1 MEVNKY
7 KIIISNKNIY
17 EEIELPLDAKVYRI
31 GTSIDSDYRLYREA
45 LFEDVRLDFSNNDG
59 RWTIMCSDNIYITL
73 GDTKRLLTK
82 TLEHGE
88 IFFVKYQESN
98 NDVFSVEFM
107 VDFDSEI
114 HLYERNI
121 SIQQNPF
128 RIGTDKNNNLIINS
142 KYATNDNI
150 ELLPIE
156 NGYRIRIISTTYG
169 VYKNGSKIQDGEKI
183 SNMDFLSVGDVSFYL
198 KDCSLWTDISDKC
211 VVNNVST
218 IDYKKKSHYPLF
230 VRNSRIQ
237 YTVPNEKIELLVAP
251 NQPKKPKQNLAMTLL
266 PALAM
271 LALTIVVRGFM
282 SNSSNN
288 SFIIFSVCSMSMG
301 IITSIVSY
309 VSAKRKYKRDCQDR
323 IDQYNSYISQKRE
336 EIELARREEKQIL
349 EEIYYDTNTN
359 IDNINNFSLK
369 LFDRIPT
376 DNDFLK
382 LYLGRGLVKAQRELD
397 YKKPEAFE
405 TNDELVNIP
414 DKLTMEYKMIADSP
428 ITLDLKKN
436 SAVGIWGKK
445 ENNKTLFKNVLI
457 DLVSRHYFGDVKIFL
472 LIDEMKGY
480 EWVKRIPHIYEAN
493 GLRNIV
499 YDSES
504 RNNVFEQLY
513 KELTIRRGLKSCD
526 NRPYL
531 VILVMN
537 EWGIKN
543 HPVSQFIEKASE
555 IRVSFMFWGTNR
567 EEIPLYCGSLISI
580 NGDNKGLLVDTH
592 KGEEKIEFVF
602 GSISD
607 SDMEKNSTILEPVY
621 CEEISLESSLRKSIS
636 LFELLGI
643 YSVDDIELLQNWNEA
658 KVWNTMAAP
667 IGVNSKNEIVTL
679 NLHEKYHGP
688 HGLVAGTTGSGKSEI
703 LQTYI
708 LSAAILFHP
717 YEVSFVIIDFKG
729 GGMVNQ
735 FKDLPHLIGAITNI
749 DGREIDRSLKSIK
762 AELLKRQTLFA
773 DANVNHIDKYIQL
786 YKTGKVKTPLPHLV
800 IIVDE
805 FAELKAEQPEFM
817 KELIS
822 AARIGRSLGVHLIL
836 ATQKPSGQVNEQIW
850 SNSKFKLCL
859 KVQNKED
866 SNEVLKSPLAAEI
879 KEPGRAYLQVGNNEL
894 FELLQSGFSGA
905 SEKANSS
912 KEKAYVI
919 SQVDIS
925 GRKSI
930 VYEKKKANSSN
941 SSRTQLEAIVDYV
954 RDTCVENGIERLQN
968 ICLPP
973 LPNVVNIMESNKNK
987 GMVSVGIY
995 DDPDSQYQ
1003 GEAYV
1008 NISSENYVIIGSSGT
1023 GKTNFLQVIIRQ
1035 IVSCYSPKQANIYIM
1050 DFGAMYLKNF
1060 QELCY
1065 VGGVVTI
1072 SEEEKLKN
1080 LFKLLVEEIRARKEK
1095 FLSVGISSYSSYE
1108 EGGFNDIPR
1117 IFVLLDNYTAFREIY
1132 GDTYEE
1138 EFIFVLREGLAC
1150 GVNVILSNAQT
1161 SGLGYKY
1168 MSNFAGRI
1176 ALHCNDSS
1184 EYSTLFDRC
1193 RMQPRDEVGRA
1204 LCMMNKEIYE
1214 TQLFLAF
1221 EGEKEIDRSNT
1232 IKQYIAKINAQ
1243 NEGVRAKLIPEIPEL
1258 LTIRYIENNYR
1269 VKQEKYKYPIALN
1282 YEDVDLVSIDF
1293 EKINELSIVGN
1304 DNSKRLSVLKSL
1316 LFSMEYFV
1324 LENTFNLYIIDNV
1337 NRQLKDYKDKLYIE
1351 EYTLDYSRIGEIII
1365 ELEEKLEERYNSL
1378 LKNESGEKIKMPLQM
1393 VVINC
1398 KEALEYISSNKQILE
1413 KYNKLVKQ
1421 YKALGICFVYSDI
1434 EDITVPYGAPDILK
1448 RQKENKKAFI
1458 TTPKLKDFKFCEL
1471 QSTVVRH
1478 MKPLEFGDAY
1488 WLYGTDIARI
1498 KILEVK

>member
-1 MEVNKY
+1 MELNKY

-17 EEIELPLDAKVYRI
+17 EEIELPLDAKVYRV
-31 GTSIDSDYRLYREA
+31 GTSIESDYRLYRDA

-59 RWTIMCSDNIYITL
+59 KWTVMCSDNIYITM

-88 IFFVKYQESN
+88 IFFVKYQESH

-107 VDFDSEI
+107 VDFDSEN

-121 SIQQNPF
+121 SIQKNPF
-128 RIGTDKNNNLIINS
+128 SIGTDKSSNIVINS

-150 ELLPIE
+150 ELQHCD
-156 NGYRIRIISTTYG
+156 NGYRIKIKSTTYG
-169 VYKNGSKIQDGEKI
+169 VYKNGSKIQDGEI
-183 SNMDFLSVGDVSFYL
+183 IENMDFLSVGDVSFYI
-198 KDCSLWTDISDKC
+198 KDKSLWTDISDKC
-211 VVNNVST
+211 IVNNAIT
-218 IDYKKKSHYPLF
+218 IDYKNKNHYPLF
-230 VRNSRIQ
+230 IRNSRVQ
-237 YTVPNEKIELLVAP
+237 YTVPNEKIGLLIAP
-251 NQPKKPKQNLAMTLL
+251 NQPKKPEQNLAMTLL

-288 SFIIFSVCSMSMG
+288 TFIIFSVCSMSMG
-301 IITSIVSY
+301 IITSVASF
-309 VSAKRKYKRDCQDR
+309 VSAKRKYKKDCQER
-323 IDQYNSYISQKRE
+323 IEQYNSYIAQKRE
-336 EIELARREEKQIL
+336 EIELARKEEKRIL
-349 EEIYYDTNTN
+349 EEVYYDTNTN
-359 IDNINNFSLK
+359 IDNITNFSLN

-376 DNDFLK
+376 DNDFLH
-382 LYLGRGLVKAQRELD
+382 LYLGKGLVKAQRELD
-397 YKKPEAFE
+397 YKKSEAFE
-405 TNDELVNIP
+405 TNDQLANIP
-414 DKLTMEYKMIADSP
+414 DELTAEYKMIADSP
-428 ITLDLKKN
+428 ITIDLKKN
-436 SAVGIWGKK
+436 SAVGIWGRK
-445 ENNKTLFKNVLI
+445 EKNKELFKNVLI
-457 DLVSRHYFGDVKIFL
+457 DIISRHYFGDVKVFL
-472 LIDEMKGY
+472 LLDEVEKY
-480 EWVKRIPHIYEAN
+480 SWVKKIPHIYASS
-493 GLRNIV
+493 GMRNIV
-499 YDSES
+499 YDSET
-504 RNNVFEQLY
+504 RNNIFEYLY
-513 KELTIRRGLKSCD
+513 KELTIRRSLKSCD
-526 NRPYL
+526 ALPYL
-531 VILVMN
+531 VILVMD
-537 EWGIKN
+537 EWGIKT
-543 HPVSQFIEKASE
+543 HPVSQFIENANE
-555 IRVSFMFWGTNR
+555 IKVSFIFWETNR
-567 EEIPLYCGSLISI
+567 EEIPLYCGSIISI
-580 NGDNKGLLVDTH
+580 NEDNKGLLIDTH
-592 KGEEKIEFVF
+592 KGEEKTEFVF
-602 GSISD
+602 KNISD
-607 SDMEKNSTILEPVY
+607 SDMEKISTILEPIY

-643 YSVDDIELLQNWNEA
+643 YSVDDINLMQNWNEA

-667 IGVNSKNEIVTL
+667 IGINSKNEIVYL

-735 FKDLPHLIGAITNI
+735 FKNLPHLIGAITNI

-762 AELLKRQTLFA
+762 AELLKRQALFA
-773 DANVNHIDKYIQL
+773 KANVNHIDKYIQL
-786 YKTGKVKTPLPHLV
+786 YKNEKVKTPLPHLV

-879 KEPGRAYLQVGNNEL
+879 KEPGRAYLQVGNNEI

-905 SEKANSS
+905 SEKANTS

-925 GRKSI
+925 GRKNV

-941 SSRTQLEAIVDYV
+941 SSRTQLEAIVDFV
-954 RDTCVENGIERLQN
+954 RDTCINNGIERLQN

-973 LPNVVNIMESNKNK
+973 LPSIVNIVESEKAK
-987 GMVSVGIY
+987 GVISVGIY

-1003 GEAYV
+1003 GEAFI
-1008 NISSENYVIIGSSGT
+1008 NLANENYMIIGSSGT

-1035 IVSCYSPKQANIYIM
+1035 IVSSYSPKQANIYIM

-1060 QELCY
+1060 QDLCY

-1080 LFKLLVEEIRARKEK
+1080 LFKLLVEEIRVRKDK
-1095 FLSVGISSYSSYE
+1095 FLSVGISSYASYE
-1108 EGGFNDIPR
+1108 EGGFDDIPR
-1117 IFVLLDNYTAFREIY
+1117 IFVLMDNYTAFREIY

-1138 EFIFVLREGLAC
+1138 EFIYILREGLAC

-1193 RMQPRDEVGRA
+1193 RMQPKDEVGRA

-1232 IKQYIAKINAQ
+1232 IKQYIFKINEQ
-1243 NEGVRAKLIPEIPEL
+1243 NEGVRAKEIPEIPEVL
-1258 LTIRYIENNYR
+1258 MIDYIENNYR
-1269 VKQEKYKYPIALN
+1269 SCQEKYRYPIALN

-1293 EKINELSIVGN
+1293 EKVNELSIIGN
-1304 DNSKRLSVLKSL
+1304 ENSRRLSVLKSL
-1316 LFSMEYFV
+1316 LFSMEYYV
-1324 LENTFNLYIIDNV
+1324 LESTFNLYIIDDV
-1337 NRQLKDYKDKLYIE
+1337 NRQLKDYKDKLYTE

-1365 ELEEKLEERYNSL
+1365 ELDEKFEERYNSL
-1378 LKNESGEKIKMPLQM
+1378 LQNESGEKIKMPLQV
-1393 VVINC
+1393 VVINS
-1398 KEALEYISSNKQILE
+1398 KEAMEYISSNKQILE

-1421 YKALGICFVYSDI
+1421 YKALGICFIYSNI
-1434 EDITVPYGAPDILK
+1434 EDITVPYAAPDILK
-1448 RQKENKKAFI
+1448 RQKENKKALI

-1471 QSTVVRH
+1471 QSAVVRH
-1478 MKPLEFGDAY
+1478 MKPLEFGDVY
-1488 WLYGTDIARI
+1488 LLEGTDISRI
-1498 KILEVK
+1498 KVLEVK

>member
-17 EEIELPLDAKVYRI
+17 EEIEMPVDAKVYRV
-31 GTSIDSDYRLYREA
+31 GTSIESDYRLYRDA
-45 LFEDVRLDFSNNDG
+45 FFEDVQLVFTNNDG
-59 RWTIMCSDNIYITL
+59 KWMVMCSDNIYITL

-82 TLEHGE
+82 TLEHGDV
-88 IFFVKYQESN
+88 FFAKYQESN

-114 HLYERNI
+114 HSFERKI
-121 SIQQNPF
+121 CIQQNPF
-128 RIGTDKNNNLIINS
+128 KIGTNKTNNIIINS
-142 KYATNDNI
+142 MYATNDNI
-150 ELLPIE
+150 ELQPC
-156 NGYRIRIISTTYG
+156 NSGYKIKIISTTYG
-169 VYKNGSKIQDGEKI
+169 VYKNGSKIQDGENI
-183 SNMDFLSVGDVSFYL
+183 ENMDFFSLGDISFYL
-198 KDCSLWTDISDKC
+198 KDNSLWTDISDKC
-211 VVNNVST
+211 IVNNVAT
-218 IDYKKKSHYPLF
+218 EDHKQKKHYPLF
-230 VRNSRIQ
+230 VRNSRVQ
-237 YTVPNEKIELLVAP
+237 YTISNEKIGLLVAP
-251 NQPKKPKQNLAMTLL
+251 NKPKKPDQNLAMTLL

-301 IITSIVSY
+301 IITSIVSF
-309 VSAKRKYKRDCQDR
+309 VSAKRKYKRECLER
-323 IDQYNSYISQKRE
+323 VEQYNSYIAKKRQ
-336 EIELARREEKQIL
+336 EIELARKKEKKIL
-349 EEIYYDTNTN
+349 EKIYFDTNTN
-359 IDNINNFSLK
+359 VENISNFSLN

-376 DNDFLK
+376 DDDFLR
-382 LYLGRGLVKAQRELD
+382 LYIGKGLVKAHRELD
-397 YKKPEAFE
+397 YKKPESFE
-405 TNDELVNIP
+405 TNDELACIP
-414 DKLTMEYKMIADSP
+414 DELTSEYKMIPDSP
-428 ITLDLKKN
+428 ITIDLKKN
-436 SAVGIWGKK
+436 SAVGICGKK
-445 ENNKTLFKNVLI
+445 EMNKVLFKNILI
-457 DLVSRHYFGDVKIFL
+457 DVISRHYFGDVKLFL
-472 LIDEMKGY
+472 LIDDVQEY
-480 EWVKRIPHIYEAN
+480 SWVKRIPHIYAAN
-493 GLRNIV
+493 GMRNIV
-499 YDSES
+499 FDSES
-504 RNNVFEQLY
+504 RNNVFEYLY
-513 KELTIRRGLKSCD
+513 KELTIRRSMKSCAGL
-526 NRPYL
+526 PYL
-531 VILVMN
+531 VVLVMN
-537 EWGIKN
+537 EWGIKT
-543 HPVSQFIEKASE
+543 HPVSQFIENAKD
-555 IRVSFMFWGTNR
+555 IGVSFVFWGESK
-567 EEIPLYCGSLISI
+567 EEIPLYCGSIISI
-580 NGDNKGLLVDTH
+580 KDNNKGELIDSH
-592 KGEEKIEFVF
+592 KGEEKIEFSF

-607 SDMEKNSTILEPVY
+607 LEMEKISQILEPIY

-643 YSVDDIELLQNWNEA
+643 YSVDDIDLIQNWNEA
-658 KVWNTMAAP
+658 RVWDTMAAP
-667 IGVNSKNEIVTL
+667 IGVNSKNEIVSL
-679 NLHEKYHGP
+679 NLHEKFHGP

-749 DGREIDRSLKSIK
+749 DGREINRSLKSIK
-762 AELLKRQTLFA
+762 AELLKRQSLFA
-773 DANVNHIDKYIQL
+773 EANVNHIDKYIQL
-786 YKTGKVKTPLPHLV
+786 YKNGKVKIPLPHLI

-850 SNSKFKLCL
+850 SNSKFRLCL

-879 KEPGRAYLQVGNNEL
+879 KEPGRAYLQVGNNEI

-905 SEKANSS
+905 SEKANTS
-912 KEKAYVI
+912 KEKSYII

-925 GRKSI
+925 GRKRI
-930 VYEKKKANSSN
+930 VYAKKKANSSK

-954 RDTCVENGIERLQN
+954 RDTCIENGIERLQN

-973 LPNVVNIMESNKNK
+973 LPSIVNIVETNKGN
-987 GMVSVGIY
+987 GMVSIGIY

-1003 GEAYV
+1003 GDAFI
-1008 NISSENYVIIGSSGT
+1008 NISNENYMIIGSSGT

-1035 IVSCYSPKQANIYIM
+1035 IVNCYSPKQANIYIM

-1060 QELCY
+1060 QDLCY

-1080 LFKLLVEEIRARKEK
+1080 LFKLLVEEISARKEK
-1095 FLSVGISSYSSYE
+1095 FLSIGISSYSSYE
-1108 EGGFNDIPR
+1108 EGGFEDIPR
-1117 IFVLLDNYTAFREIY
+1117 IYVLLDNYTAFREIY

-1138 EFIFVLREGLAC
+1138 EFIYILREGLAC
-1150 GVNVILSNAQT
+1150 GVNVILSNSQT

-1184 EYSTLFDRC
+1184 EYSNLFDRC
-1193 RMQPRDEVGRA
+1193 RMQPKDEVGRA

-1214 TQLFLAF
+1214 TQMFLAF

-1232 IKQYIAKINAQ
+1232 IKKYVSAVNSQ
-1243 NEGVRAKLIPEIPEL
+1243 NEGARAKAIPEIPEVL
-1258 LTIRYIENNYR
+1258 LIDYIENNYR
-1269 VKQEKYKYPIALN
+1269 NCQVKYKYPVALN
-1282 YEDVDLVSIDF
+1282 YEDVDLVSKDF

-1304 DNSKRLSVLKSL
+1304 ESSRRLDVLKSL
-1316 LFSMEYFV
+1316 LFSMEYYV
-1324 LENTFNLYIIDNV
+1324 LENTFNLYIIDDV
-1337 NRQLKDYKDKLYIE
+1337 NRQLKDFKEKMYTE

-1365 ELEEKLEERYNSL
+1365 DLEEKFEERYNSL
-1378 LKNESGEKIKMPLQM
+1378 LQNEGGEKIRMPLQI
-1393 VVINC
+1393 VVINS
-1398 KEALEYISSNKQILE
+1398 KEAIEYISSNKQILE
-1413 KYNKLVKQ
+1413 RYNKLVKQ
-1421 YKALGICFVYSDI
+1421 YKALGISFIYSNI
-1434 EDITVPYGAPDILK
+1434 EDVNVPYGAPEILK
-1448 RQKENKKAFI
+1448 RQKENKKVLI
-1458 TTPKLKDFKFCEL
+1458 TTSKLKDFKFCEL
-1471 QSTVVRH
+1471 QSSVVRN
-1478 MKPLEFGDAY
+1478 MKSLEFGDAY
-1488 WLYGTDIARI
+1488 LLDGTDISRI

>member
-1 MEVNKY
+1 M
-7 KIIISNKNIY
+7 
-17 EEIELPLDAKVYRI
+17 
-31 GTSIDSDYRLYREA
+31 
-45 LFEDVRLDFSNNDG
+45 
-59 RWTIMCSDNIYITL
+59 

-88 IFFVKYQESN
+88 IFFVKYQESH

-107 VDFDSEI
+107 VDFDSEN

-128 RIGTDKNNNLIINS
+128 SIGTDKSSNIVINS
-142 KYATNDNI
+142 KYAINDNI
-150 ELLPIE
+150 ELNHCD
-156 NGYRIRIISTTYG
+156 NGYRIKIKSTTYG
-169 VYKNGSKIQDGEKI
+169 VYKNGSKIQDGEI
-183 SNMDFLSVGDVSFYL
+183 IENMDFLSVGDISFYI
-198 KDCSLWTDISDKC
+198 KDNSLWTDISDKC
-211 VVNNVST
+211 IVNNAIT
-218 IDYKKKSHYPLF
+218 IDYKNKNHYPLF
-230 VRNSRIQ
+230 IRHSRVQ
-237 YTVPNEKIELLVAP
+237 YTVPNEKIGLSVAP
-251 NQPKKPKQNLAMTLL
+251 NQPKKPEQNLTMTLL

-288 SFIIFSVCSMSMG
+288 TFIIFSVCSMSMG
-301 IITSIVSY
+301 IITSVASF
-309 VSAKRKYKRDCQDR
+309 VSAKRKYEKDCQER
-323 IDQYNSYISQKRE
+323 VEQYNSYIVQKRE
-336 EIELARREEKQIL
+336 EIEVARKEEKRML
-349 EEIYYDTNTN
+349 EEIYYDTNAN
-359 IDNINNFSLK
+359 IDNITNFSLN

-376 DNDFLK
+376 DNDFLN
-382 LYLGRGLVKAQRELD
+382 LYLGKGLVKAQRELE
-397 YKKPEAFE
+397 YKKIEAFE
-405 TNDELVNIP
+405 TNDQLANIP
-414 DKLTMEYKMIADSP
+414 NALTDEYKMMADSP
-428 ITLDLKKN
+428 ITIDLKKN
-436 SAVGIWGKK
+436 STLGILGKK
-445 ENNKTLFKNVLI
+445 ERNRALFKNVLI
-457 DLVSRHYFGDVKIFL
+457 DIISRHYFGDVKVFL
-472 LIDEMKGY
+472 LLDEVEKY
-480 EWVKRIPHIYEAN
+480 SWVKKIPHIYTSS
-493 GLRNIV
+493 GMRNIV
-499 YDSES
+499 YDSET
-504 RNNVFEQLY
+504 RNNIFEYLY
-513 KELTIRRGLKSCD
+513 KELTIRRSLKSCD
-526 NRPYL
+526 GLPYL
-531 VILVMN
+531 VILVMK
-537 EWGIKN
+537 EWGIKT
-543 HPVSQFIEKASE
+543 HPVSQFIENANE
-555 IRVSFMFWGTNR
+555 IKVSFIFWETNR
-567 EEIPLYCGSLISI
+567 EEIPLYCGAIISI
-580 NGDNKGLLVDTH
+580 NEDNKGLLIDTH
-592 KGEEKIEFVF
+592 KGEEKNEFVF
-602 GSISD
+602 ENVLD
-607 SDMEKNSTILEPVY
+607 SDMEKISTILEPIY

-643 YSVDDIELLQNWNEA
+643 YSVDDINLIQNWNEA
-658 KVWNTMAAP
+658 KVWNTMAVP
-667 IGVNSKNEIVTL
+667 IGINSKNEIVYL

-762 AELLKRQTLFA
+762 AELLKRQSLFA
-773 DANVNHIDKYIQL
+773 KANVNHIDKYIQM
-786 YKTGKVKTPLPHLV
+786 YKNKKVKTPLPHLV

-879 KEPGRAYLQVGNNEL
+879 KEPGRAYLQVGNNEI
-894 FELLQSGFSGA
+894 FELFQSGFSGA
-905 SEKANSS
+905 SEKANTS

-925 GRKSI
+925 GRKNV
-930 VYEKKKANSSN
+930 VYEKKKSNNSN
-941 SSRTQLEAIVDYV
+941 CSRTQLEAIVDFV
-954 RDTCVENGIERLQN
+954 RDTCNKNGIERLQN

-973 LPNVVNIMESNKNK
+973 LPSIVNIVESEKAK
-987 GMVSVGIY
+987 GVISVGIY

-1003 GEAYV
+1003 GEACI
-1008 NISSENYVIIGSSGT
+1008 NLANENYMIIGSSGT

-1035 IVSCYSPKQANIYIM
+1035 IVSSYSPKLANIYIM

-1060 QELCY
+1060 EDLCY

-1080 LFKLLVEEIRARKEK
+1080 LFKLLVEEIHVRKDK

-1117 IFVLLDNYTAFREIY
+1117 IFVLMDNYTAFREIY

-1138 EFIFVLREGLAC
+1138 EFIYILREGLAC
-1150 GVNVILSNAQT
+1150 GINVILSNAQT

-1184 EYSTLFDRC
+1184 EYSTLFERC
-1193 RMQPRDEVGRA
+1193 RMQPKDEVGRA
-1204 LCMMNKEIYE
+1204 LCMINKEIYE

-1232 IKQYIAKINAQ
+1232 IKQYIFKINEQ
-1243 NEGVRAKLIPEIPEL
+1243 NYGVRVKKIPEIPEVL
-1258 LTIRYIENNYR
+1258 MIDFIENNYR
-1269 VKQEKYKYPIALN
+1269 GCHEKYRYPIALN

-1293 EKINELSIVGN
+1293 EKVNELSIIGN
-1304 DNSKRLSVLKSL
+1304 ENSRRLSVLKSL
-1316 LFSMEYFV
+1316 LFSMEYYV
-1324 LENTFNLYIIDNV
+1324 LESTFNLYIIDDV
-1337 NRQLKDYKDKLYIE
+1337 NRQLKNYKDKLYTE

-1365 ELEEKLEERYNSL
+1365 GLDEKFEERYNSL
-1378 LKNESGEKIKMPLQM
+1378 LQNESGEKIKMPLQV
-1393 VVINC
+1393 VVINS
-1398 KEALEYISSNKQILE
+1398 KEAMEYISSNKPILE
-1413 KYNKLVKQ
+1413 KYNKLMKQ
-1421 YKALGICFVYSDI
+1421 YKALGISFIYSNI
-1434 EDITVPYGAPDILK
+1434 EDVTVPYTAPDILK
-1448 RQKENKKAFI
+1448 RQKENKKAII

-1471 QSTVVRH
+1471 QSAVVRH

-1488 WLYGTDIARI
+1488 LLEGTDISRI
-1498 KILEVK
+1498 KVLEVK